1 MSFSDEDWQG
11 VISNLGVGDSVE
23 IFVAIGDG
31 ITVKETAVY
40 LIYDQ
45 SAKEKLEPESSP
57 EEEVQL
63 SPEMKIEPS
72 LLSIMSHC

>member
-1 MSFSDEDWQG
+1 MSFNDEDWTG
-11 VISNLGVGDSVE
+11 MVSKLGVGDNVE